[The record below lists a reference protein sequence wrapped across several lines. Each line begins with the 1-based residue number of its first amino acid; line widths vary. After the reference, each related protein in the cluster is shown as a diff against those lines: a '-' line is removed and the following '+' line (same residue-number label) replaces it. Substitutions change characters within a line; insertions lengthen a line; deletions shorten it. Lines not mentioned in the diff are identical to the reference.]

1 MKEFEASWT
10 NSVLHIW
17 FSEIEPLTW
26 FRSRKIIDETIR
38 TRFRA
43 IHEQVVADFDLA
55 KATASADLAVASV
68 IVLDQFPRNMFR
80 GISLAFATDHFALA
94 VTRKAIETRLEND
107 SISTVDALTED
118 PQRPGPNRPRIFQAS
133 GAR

>member
-1 MKEFEASWT
+1 LA
-10 NSVLHIW
+10 
-17 FSEIEPLTW
+17 W

-43 IHEQVVADFDLA
+43 IHEQAVADFDLA

-80 GISLAFATDHFALA
+80 GTSLAFATDHFALA
-94 VTRKAIETRLEND
+94 VTRKAIETRLNNGLD
-107 SISTVDALTED
+107 K
-118 PQRPGPNRPRIFQAS
+118 RR
-133 GAR
+133 